1 MKWLGNGKLGNMEIN
16 PLRLTQVRQMI
27 GSGEA
32 RRIRLEAGLSLKELG
47 AGCGSDQSTVSR
59 WESGDRRPRGVPAL
73 RYLELLE
80 QISAKLRGETPG
92 GSNQ

>member
-1 MKWLGNGKLGNMEIN
+1 MEIN
-16 PLRLTQVRQMI
+16 PLRLTEVRQMT

-47 AGCGSDQSTVSR
+47 AGCGSDQSTVFR
-59 WESGDRRPRGVPAL
+59 WESGDRRPRGVAAL

-80 QISAKLRGETPG
+80 AISAKLQSGKPAGRD
-92 GSNQ
+92 S